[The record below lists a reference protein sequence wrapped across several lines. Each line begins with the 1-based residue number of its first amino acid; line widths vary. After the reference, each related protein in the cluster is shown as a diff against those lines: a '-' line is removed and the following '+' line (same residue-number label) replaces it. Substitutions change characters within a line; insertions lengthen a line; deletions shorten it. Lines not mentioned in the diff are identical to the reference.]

1 MQKHQSNKEKSPSP
15 HVCVNQIWMVLL
27 ANMLY
32 TLLDSFGLI
41 LHYKNLFGG
50 IPLRWTWY
58 FQQSLHNVACK
69 LHVNWYFS
77 NVFERL
83 FNEKCVIFSTFW
95 MQRCAKIV
103 KNITFN
109 ATQYHQTCVMDI
121 RKNKCDGHTMYES
134 IFFFL
139 RQT

>member
-1 MQKHQSNKEKSPSP
+1 MVLKYIFTNANIFFTFFSLPTWFSPNIIKFWRINVFHLKSTLSQIHPGMISRNYIWKHEKSPSP

-69 LHVNWYFS
+69 LYENWYFL
-77 NVFERL
+77 EL
-83 FNEKCVIFSTFW
+83 FVLCRS
-95 MQRCAKIV
+95 A
-103 KNITFN
+103 
-109 ATQYHQTCVMDI
+109 
-121 RKNKCDGHTMYES
+121 
-134 IFFFL
+134 
-139 RQT
+139 